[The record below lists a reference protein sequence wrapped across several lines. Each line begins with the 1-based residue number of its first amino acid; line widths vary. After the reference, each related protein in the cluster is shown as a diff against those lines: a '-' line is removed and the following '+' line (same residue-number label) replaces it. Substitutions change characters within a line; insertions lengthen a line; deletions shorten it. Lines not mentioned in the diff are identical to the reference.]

1 MEYIVIIERAGDGSF
16 SAYLPDLP
24 GCVACG
30 DSPDEVRR
38 EIAEAVKLHL
48 ESMKAHGEPIP
59 VPTTT
64 VDRVKAA

>member
-1 MEYIVIIERAGDGSF
+1 MEYIVIIERAADGSF

-38 EIAEAVKLHL
+38 KLHL